1 MSSEDKIFAT
11 KKDLFAYLH
20 ANKADILE
28 MKKASKKCFV
38 STPTLPLSGAPLHVA
53 NKALAT
59 TSAKNDTEDVIKRT
73 LIGNTY
79 NWLDSHGDV
88 HVGSTFSKS
97 IGERVG
103 KIWHLHDHIYQ
114 LTAKVGT
121 PQNVYEKE
129 IKWSDLGI
137 NKAGK
142 TVVLMMDSNIEKAK
156 NDQIFGEYKAETI
169 DQHSVGMYYV
179 KIFLAM
185 DSDEPEHSQYK
196 ETYDKYIDGIGN
208 KEEVEKKGYFYA
220 VLEAKLIEISAVLE
234 GSNIL
239 TPTLGV
245 KGIEPSKDT
254 QSNQPTEVTEENK
267 KGSNSSFLY
276 Y

>member
-1 MSSEDKIFAT
+1 MSSEDKTFAT
-11 KKDLFAYLH
+11 RKDLFAYLH
-20 ANKADILE
+20 ANKSDILE
-28 MKKASKKCFV
+28 MKKASKKTNVF
-38 STPTLPLSGAPLHVA
+38 TPKLIIDETPIGIATKEL
-53 NKALAT
+53 T
-59 TSAKNDTEDVIKRT
+59 TSAKNDTDDVIKRT

-103 KIWHLHDHIYQ
+103 KIWHLHDHEYKI
-114 LTAKVGT
+114 TAKVGT
-121 PQNVYEKE
+121 PQKVYEKE
-129 IKWSDLGI
+129 VKWSDLGV

-142 TVVLMMDSNIEKAK
+142 TTVLMMDSNIEKAK
-156 NDQIFGEYKAETI
+156 NEQIFGEYKNGTI

-185 DSDEPEHSQYK
+185 DSDEPDHSQYK
-196 ETYDKYIDGIGN
+196 ETYDKYIDQIGN

-234 GSNIL
+234 GSNSL

-245 KGIEPSKDT
+245 KGIEPSEDT
-254 QSNQPTEVTEENK
+254 QENQPTEVTEDKK
-267 KGSNSSFLY
+267 KGSKSSISY

>member
-1 MSSEDKIFAT
+1 MSKEDLTFAT
-11 KKDLFAYLH
+11 RKELFAYLH
-20 ANKADILE
+20 ANKSDILE
-28 MKKASKKCFV
+28 MKKATKKTYV
-38 STPTLPLSGAPLHVA
+38 ETPSLVIGETPIGIATKEL
-53 NKALAT
+53 T
-59 TSAKNDTEDVIKRT
+59 TSANKDTDTVIKRT

-121 PQNVYEKE
+121 PQKVYEKE
-129 IKWSDLGI
+129 VKWSDLGI

-142 TVVLMMDSNIEKAK
+142 TTVLMMDSDIEKAK
-156 NDQIFGEYKAETI
+156 NEQIFGEYKDGII

-185 DSDEPEHSQYK
+185 DSDEPDHAQYK
-196 ETYDKYIDGIGN
+196 ETYDKYIDLIGN
-208 KEEVEKKGYFYA
+208 KAEAEKAGYFYA

-245 KGIEPSKDT
+245 KGMEPSKDT
-254 QSNQPTEVTEENK
+254 PLNQPTEVTEDKK